1 MDILEVHLWILIV
14 TAVAILISDY
24 HGHAYVRGT
33 MLLLPKRRMQ
43 WLHRIVWI
51 GLLGMIGTGLY
62 MAYPALSYYLAKPAF
77 IVKMGFVAV
86 LVINATLIGKLLSVA
101 SERPFAVLTADE
113 KKKLFIS
120 GALSSICWVGAA
132 TIGLFFLS

>member
-1 MDILEVHLWILIV
+1 MP
-14 TAVAILISDY
+14 
-24 HGHAYVRGT
+24 
-33 MLLLPKRRMQ
+33 LLPKGRMQ
-43 WLHRIVWI
+43 ILHIFVWI

-77 IVKMGFVAV
+77 IAKMLFVAI
-86 LVINATLIGKLLSVA
+86 LAINALFIGKLLSVA
-101 SERPFAVLTADE
+101 SVRPFAELTAGE